1 MDEDL
6 SRYCSAWHPT
16 SSHFSARS
24 IAQRTQRYVS
34 ITRPSARPMRLR
46 SCWHFRPDDAGC
58 EKQADDCEEGDRI
71 DVLPMAPLV
80 LLQPVMPLSLRQNNA
95 FGPSFGQQLRELNL
109 TPMPVSGPRNSNL
122 RLCLTLARKR
132 MALPTE
138 SDHSGRRLGS
148 ENLI

>member
-1 MDEDL
+1 MYFLWRRLYFFSL
-6 SRYCSAWHPT
+6 SC
-16 SSHFSARS
+16 RS
-24 IAQRTQRYVS
+24 VFVR
-34 ITRPSARPMRLR
+34 IT
-46 SCWHFRPDDAGC
+46 
-58 EKQADDCEEGDRI
+58 
-71 DVLPMAPLV
+71 
-80 LLQPVMPLSLRQNNA
+80 LL
-95 FGPSFGQQLRELNL
+95 GHFGQQLRELNL